1 MAPDPNNPQ
10 PAATQTV
17 PPVPASV
24 NVVLP
29 ADVAAFMKDTSHLAV
44 HNFTG
49 DQMRI
54 YQMTALAT
62 SGGIRSKD
70 IPPDAVVSV
79 KHWYMHWI
87 EMMNGNTG
95 DTQDQIRV
103 ALITPANEVY
113 GFVSSGIAQ
122 AVLQM
127 VEAFGVKPF
136 DPPIDVNVKRMETRR
151 GMTMLTLVPVVK

>member
-1 MAPDPNNPQ
+1 METQSFPTPHAAPLTEGLERTLRVGIEP
-10 PAATQTV
+10 
-17 PPVPASV
+17 S
-24 NVVLP
+24 
-29 ADVAAFMKDTSHLAV
+29 DVAAFMKDVAHLAV

-62 SGGIRSKD
+62 SGGIRSRD
-70 IPPDAVVSV
+70 IPPDAIVPV

-87 EMMNGNTG
+87 EMQNSSTG
-95 DTQDQIRV
+95 DAQDQIRV
-103 ALITPANEVY
+103 ALITPTNEVY
-113 GFVSSGIAQ
+113 GFVSTGIAQ

-136 DPPIDVNVKRMETRR
+136 HPPIEVYVKRMETRR
-151 GMTMLTLVPVVK
+151 GMTILTLIPVVI